1 MLRGDLP
8 RLARATS
15 IVTSTPSFSSS
26 EDGFTNVKRSK
37 PLKYAYE
44 KEIVLYAHHKS
55 LEYFCTECIYS
66 PEAFRGSAR
75 ALIKDLERVR
85 PASILDIVKS
95 GEDMAKQVPMSNEAH
110 NSCRKNG
117 QISAADVEEDSVGGC
132 GSNNGRISGGE
143 MAAVEK
149 ELQQKEAAES
159 LQTETDINS
168 LQKVN
173 GIKEANFPSVSKT
186 GQSKFR
192 KTAAQKLGQCSRC
205 GYISSQP
212 ICKACVLL
220 ESLNKNRPKMDIDI
234 ERDAQ
239 KSATI
244 TTQERL
250 EALKLQSG

>member
-15 IVTSTPSFSSS
+15 IVTSTPSLSSS
-26 EDGFTNVKRSK
+26 ENSFTNVKRSK
-37 PLKYAYE
+37 PLKYVYE

-75 ALIKDLERVR
+75 ALIKDLERIR

-95 GEDMAKQVPMSNEAH
+95 GEDMAKQVPMANEAY
-110 NSCRKNG
+110 SGCKSNG
-117 QISAADVEEDSVGGC
+117 QISAADAEEDSIGGC
-132 GSNNGRISGGE
+132 GSSNGRTSGGE

-149 ELQQKEAAES
+149 ELQQSEEAECM
-159 LQTETDINS
+159 QIETEITS
-168 LQKVN
+168 FQKVN
-173 GIKEANFPSVSKT
+173 GNKAAKLPSGTKVSRL
-186 GQSKFR
+186 KFQ
-192 KTAAQKLGQCSRC
+192 KTAAQKLGQCLRC

-220 ESLNKNRPKMDIDI
+220 ENLNKNRPKMNVSF
-234 ERDAQ
+234 ERGGQ

-244 TTQERL
+244 TSQERL